1 MIIWVIECIESEDVK
16 MGLLL
21 SWLLL
26 SLFFILNTYIC
37 NIYYYYCY
45 DTIIIVSI
53 SIVCNNWLHIIIII
67 ILVSYYLYINCSL
80 IIFI

>member
-37 NIYYYYCY
+37 SIYYYYCY

>member
-37 NIYYYYCY
+37 SIYYYCY